1 MYWCGHDCGVAGIFA
16 QLRTEAVTFVTTQV
30 TRMGEWGMGSPLK
43 LQKTVTL
50 RVISRRE
57 QVGVISIMS
66 SPAVQCFSF
75 PSLGERKTWL
85 KGALASVL
93 DRVGYFT
100 CFI

>member
-1 MYWCGHDCGVAGIFA
+1 MGNGKSTETIEDSNSQGCTQEGAAG
-16 QLRTEAVTFVTTQV
+16 
-30 TRMGEWGMGSPLK
+30 
-43 LQKTVTL
+43 
-50 RVISRRE
+50 
-57 QVGVISIMS
+57 GVISIMN

-75 PSLGERKTWL
+75 SSPGERKTWL